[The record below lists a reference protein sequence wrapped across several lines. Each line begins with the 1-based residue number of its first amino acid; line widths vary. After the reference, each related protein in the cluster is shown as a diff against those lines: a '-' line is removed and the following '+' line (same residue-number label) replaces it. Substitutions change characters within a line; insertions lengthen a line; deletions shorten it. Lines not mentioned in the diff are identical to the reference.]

1 MSLARL
7 NTFKMRGLM
16 ASPVVKKELA
26 RLAMETGH
34 SMDHMVKLGVLQGWR
49 MLNLRRFDE
58 ARVWMDEVVRLA
70 IQHQMTHQVDVAK
83 QVRRFA
89 EERVAV

>member
-1 MSLARL
+1 MSLQRL

-16 ASPVVKKELA
+16 SSPMVKKELV
-26 RLAMETGH
+26 RLAAERGH

-58 ARVWMDEVVRLA
+58 ARESIDEVVRLA
-70 IQHQMTHQVDVAK
+70 IHHQMSHQADITK
-83 QVRRFA
+83 QVRRLA
-89 EERVAV
+89 MERVAV